1 MEKLYKI
8 MIQANCFSTP
18 LKTQLVRDLGQL
30 CKYHQQIGYDID
42 RCEEFDY
49 EVKRVMILGM
59 LRQKGSKKDVVIGM
73 ITCQDKK
80 FEVCRYQPTMKEPSN
95 MILIKPTY
103 INSKN

>member
-1 MEKLYKI
+1 M
-8 MIQANCFSTP
+8 
-18 LKTQLVRDLGQL
+18 
-30 CKYHQQIGYDID
+30 
-42 RCEEFDY
+42 
-49 EVKRVMILGM
+49 MILGM
-59 LRQKGSKKDVVIGM
+59 LRQKGSKKDVVIVM